1 MDDSYLAHHGV
12 KGMKWGVRKQPVST
26 GRTSSMLPGARFKSN
41 VGNKQTEPSQT
52 SKSSAKPKV
61 HEMDD
66 AQLAKALQR
75 VRMEQEYSRLT
86 AVDNHPYLTR
96 GKKAAEDALFNGLQ
110 QGGTEIVK
118 GMVSKVPKILAESN
132 SPAAAVKNAA
142 KEGVKE
148 GTKAAAKGATESARQ
163 SRSEKRAQK
172 KRQKKEKPLTPE
184 FIRKNESQ
192 GPSSAHQQKPG
203 TAESKHTAS
212 HQTGENPLQISRVP
226 FSQQRPNKK
235 KRGRD

>member
-26 GRTSSMLPGARFKSN
+26 GRTSRLLPGARFKSN

-52 SKSSAKPKV
+52 SKSSAKPKL

-110 QGGTEIVK
+110 QGGTELVK
-118 GMVSKVPKILAESN
+118 GMVSKVPKILAESKTPGQVAKN
-132 SPAAAVKNAA
+132 TAKEAGKETAKAAVKGASERH
-142 KEGVKE
+142 KSK
-148 GTKAAAKGATESARQ
+148 KG
-163 SRSEKRAQK
+163 K
-172 KRQKKEKPLTPE
+172 
-184 FIRKNESQ
+184 
-192 GPSSAHQQKPG
+192 
-203 TAESKHTAS
+203 
-212 HQTGENPLQISRVP
+212 
-226 FSQQRPNKK
+226 
-235 KRGRD
+235 